1 MTATELWDQLVKKHP
16 ALLSRRVQF
25 SPEDVKKFFDYI
37 FKTALEKGEFDTIEE
52 EARHTPHP
60 SAAMPDFMRGFFQPK
75 T

>member
-1 MTATELWDQLVKKHP
+1 MTRDELWSQLVKKHP

-37 FKTALEKGEFDTIEE
+37 FKTALEKGEFDTIKQ
-52 EARHTPHP
+52 EAAHTPHP
-60 SAAMPDFMRGFFQPK
+60 CNIPDFLREFLPPK